1 LLTRFCLTFPASP
14 SVRSEFVIDADNQH
28 RPRILLVAAHPD
40 DETIGAGALLSR
52 NKHIS
57 ILHATDGA
65 PLEMS
70 DALSAGFSSRGAY
83 GSARIAEAR
92 EALGLAGVEASNV
105 FNMRLIDQRLS
116 FCLAELTARIV
127 ETLTREAPDI
137 VLTHA
142 YEGGHPDHDS
152 VAFACH
158 TAHEICSNSQRR
170 PAPRLMEFA
179 GYHGENGSIKTH
191 EFLFAM
197 GAQEIQHRLTLNEQN
212 LKTLMLTTFRT
223 QAKTLQ
229 PFLPPQI
236 EKYRYAPKYD
246 FYRPPHSGKLFYE
259 HFDWGMDGATWR
271 RLAQNA
277 LAELNLL
284 RRKSCGASPS

>member
-1 LLTRFCLTFPASP
+1 LLTRFCPTFPGSP

-28 RPRILLVAAHPD
+28 HPRILLVAAHPD

-52 NKHIS
+52 NKHVS

-65 PLEMS
+65 PLAMS
-70 DALSAGFSSRGAY
+70 DALNAGFSSREAY

-92 EALGLAGVEASNV
+92 EALGLAGVEASAI
-105 FNMRLIDQRLS
+105 FNMRLIDQQLS
-116 FCLAELTARIV
+116 FRLAELTVRIV

-158 TAHEICSNSQRR
+158 TAHEICSHSQRC

-179 GYHGENGSIKTH
+179 GYHGENGSIKTY

-197 GAQEIQHRLTLNEQN
+197 GTQEIQHRLTLNEEN

-236 EKYRYAPKYD
+236 EKYRDPPKYD
-246 FYRPPHSGKLFYE
+246 FDRPPHSGKLFYE

-271 RLAQNA
+271 GLAQDA
-277 LAELNLL
+277 LVELNLP